1 MKKAQILLVI
11 FCFLAVF
18 LLEGNR
24 CRAQGIATFHIKKS
38 TPAFDSIKLRNELY
52 ILESNRPLSFEQAR
66 KKLNN
71 GQGKPLVGPQSF
83 KSNNKFLRGFYEYWL
98 LFQVENLSGTPL
110 VLVIEQAFIKKAWI
124 EEKGKIH
131 SLPKSKGTT
140 QGSLFSLSSGET
152 YRYALGVG
160 QKYQFYLYVKDLT
173 VDQDLSPVLWNQD
186 RYNTSR
192 YDRHKSIVV
201 GQSIFLGLFFTLAI
215 ISTIFFLSRRRPA
228 FGWYSIFKWSLALY
242 FLQEVTEFNVI
253 YNALPAHYDCT
264 IIKAGLLASI
274 FYAYLQYVRYFVK
287 DRPGSET
294 IESIYSRDAWFLAGY
309 FLIDLIL
316 QLLNQPYLSWVLI
329 YFFLWIVVLHSI
341 RVIGFLGKIHYPPT
355 KYLFRGTVALISGF
369 CLSLLGFTFFDKQM
383 IHYQGVELGFL
394 PLGLGGVLEGI
405 FFFISLGELE
415 KNWLQERLAYQ
426 TRETRALN
434 ARQIHEHLLQ
444 VNLEQELSAIK
455 RQLDTQEQEILSNQ
469 EADIKDQRALA
480 YKRLQ
485 LRTLRYGFLAQTS
498 DDILQ
503 QLNQHVAND
512 QVLIA
517 DEQLTRFGGFIRD
530 LLFLAAE
537 PSLAIQTEINLCKR
551 LAQLNHFQIGFPAA
565 ALQPHWKCP
574 SLLFLSL
581 MYHSMKLLPQN
592 AKAVSLHQEEHE
604 DKVLMRFESHWPPFN
619 LAENNPEIWVDALE
633 QLANFN
639 QGAGFIG
646 VLSGAENGWTVSFEK
661 S

>member
-1 MKKAQILLVI
+1 MKKAQIVLVI
-11 FCFLAVF
+11 FCFLAE
-18 LLEGNR
+18 LLLGGDR
-24 CRAQGIATFHIKKS
+24 CCGQGFTTFQIKKQS
-38 TPAFDSIKLRNELY
+38 PAFDSIKLWNELH
-52 ILESNRPLSFEQAR
+52 ILESDLPLSLEQALT
-66 KKLNN
+66 KFNY
-71 GQGKPLVGPQSF
+71 GQGKSLSSQRPFKF
-83 KSNNKFLRGFYEYWL
+83 KSKFLRGFYEYWL
-98 LFQVENLSGTPL
+98 LFQVENLSEKPL
-110 VLVIEQAFIKKAWI
+110 VLVIEQPFIKKAWV
-124 EEKGKIH
+124 EEKGKIR
-131 SLPKSKGTT
+131 SLPKSKGTN
-140 QGSLFSLSSGET
+140 QGSLFSLSKGKT
-152 YRYALGVG
+152 YRFPLAVG
-160 QKYQFYLYVKDLT
+160 QKYQFYLYVKDLK
-173 VDQDLSPVLWNQD
+173 VDKDLSPVLWNED
-186 RYNTSR
+186 SYNTSR
-192 YDRHKSIVV
+192 YDQHKSIVV

-215 ISTIFFLSRRRPA
+215 ISSIFFLSRRRPA

-264 IIKAGLLASI
+264 IIKAGLLASV
-274 FYAYLQYVRYFVK
+274 FYTYLQYVRYFVK
-287 DRPGSET
+287 SRPGSEK
-294 IESIYSRDAWFLAGY
+294 IESIYSRYAWFLAGY

-316 QLLNQPYLSWVLI
+316 QFLNQLYLSWVFV

-341 RVIGFLGKIHYPPT
+341 RVIGLLGKIHYPPT

-369 CLSLLGFTFFDKQM
+369 CLSLLGFTFFDEQM

-426 TRETRALN
+426 TRETRALH

-444 VNLEQELSAIK
+444 INLEQELSAIK

-498 DDILQ
+498 DNILQ

-551 LAQLNHFQIGFPAA
+551 LAQLNHFQIGFPAS

-581 MYHSMKLLPQN
+581 VYHSMKLLPEN
-592 AKAVSLHQEEHE
+592 AKAVSLHQEEYE
-604 DKVLMRFESHWPPFN
+604 DKVLLRFESHWPPFN
-619 LAENNPEIWVDALE
+619 LAENNHEIWVDALE

-646 VLSGAENGWTVSFEK
+646 VLSKAENGWTVSFEK

>member
-1 MKKAQILLVI
+1 MKKARIVLVS
-11 FCFLAVF
+11 FCFLAAF

-24 CRAQGIATFHIKKS
+24 CSAQEIATFQIKKS
-38 TPAFDSIKLRNELY
+38 TPAFDSINLINELY
-52 ILESNRPLSFEQAR
+52 ILKSSQSLSFEQACI
-66 KKLNN
+66 KFKN
-71 GQGKPLVGPQSF
+71 GQGKSLRGQQPF
-83 KSNNKFLRGFYEYWL
+83 KANSKFLRGRYEYWL
-98 LFQVENLSGTPL
+98 FFQVENLSEKPL
-110 VLVIEQAFIKKAWI
+110 VLVIEHPFIKKAWV

-131 SLPKSKGTT
+131 NLPKSEGTN

-152 YRYALGVG
+152 YRYPLAVG
-160 QKYQFYLYVKDLT
+160 QKYQFYLYVKDLK
-173 VDQDLSPVLWNQD
+173 VDKDLSPVLWNQN
-186 RYNTSR
+186 RYNSSR
-192 YDRHKSIVV
+192 YDRHKSIAV

-228 FGWYSIFKWSLALY
+228 FGWYSVFKWSLAFY

-264 IIKAGLLASI
+264 VIKAGLLASI

-287 DRPGSET
+287 GRPGSET

-316 QLLNQPYLSWVLI
+316 QFFNQRYLSWVLV

-341 RVIGFLGKIHYPPT
+341 WVIGLLAKIHYPPT

-369 CLSLLGFTFFDKQM
+369 CLSLLGFTLFDEQM

-444 VNLEQELSAIK
+444 INLEQELSAIK

-530 LLFLAAE
+530 LLFLASE

-551 LAQLNHFQIGFPAA
+551 LAQLNHFQIGFPVS

-592 AKAVSLHQEEHE
+592 AKEVSLQQEEYE
-604 DKVLMRFESHWPPFN
+604 EKVLLRFESNWPPFN
-619 LAENNPEIWVDALE
+619 LAENNPEIWADALG
-633 QLANFN
+633 QLENFN
-639 QGAGFIG
+639 QGAVFIG
-646 VLSGAENGWTVSFEK
+646 VLSEAENGWTVSFEK
-661 S
+661 P